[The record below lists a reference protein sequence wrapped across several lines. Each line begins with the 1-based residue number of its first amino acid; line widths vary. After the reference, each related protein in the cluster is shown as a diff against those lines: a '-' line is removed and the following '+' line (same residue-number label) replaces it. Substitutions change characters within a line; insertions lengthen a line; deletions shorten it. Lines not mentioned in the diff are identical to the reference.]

1 MSHRRIGGDPDY
13 LSPAG
18 NAGKKGGTYL
28 IEVSVRKYGI
38 KVKGHANLD
47 IKGRDIVC
55 AAVSMLTQNLI
66 ISIQDLTDDE
76 VFHVQEPGEAVIKL
90 DLENLSEKAKTL
102 VDSFFLGIC
111 ALANEFPDNI
121 KVM

>member
-1 MSHRRIGGDPDY
+1 
-13 LSPAG
+13 
-18 NAGKKGGTYL
+18 L
-28 IEVSVRKYGI
+28 IEVSVEKYGI
-38 KVKGHANLD
+38 KVKGHANVD

-90 DLENLSEKAKTL
+90 DFENLSEKTKTL
-102 VDSFFLGIC
+102 IDSFFLGIC
-111 ALANEFPDNI
+111 SIANEFPNNV

>member
-1 MSHRRIGGDPDY
+1 M
-13 LSPAG
+13 
-18 NAGKKGGTYL
+18 

-55 AAVSMLTQNLI
+55 AAVSMLVQNLI

-76 VFHVQEPGEAVIKL
+76 IFHVQEPGEVVIKL
-90 DLENLSEKAKTL
+90 DFENLSEKAKTL

-111 ALANEFPDNI
+111 AVANEHPDNVRI
-121 KVM
+121 V